1 MMIVQM
7 ENLPFL
13 SKGQE
18 PQLRNDRPQSESE
31 WPQQQTRFEPV
42 YAEPHKPDVLES
54 LKANPMG
61 LILLGLIIGILLAN
75 MRPVVIQPK

>member
-1 MMIVQM
+1 M

-13 SKGQE
+13 SKSGE

-31 WPQQQTRFEPV
+31 WPQQQQTRFEPDYTV
-42 YAEPHKPDVLES
+42 QAKPDVLES

-61 LILLGLIIGILLAN
+61 LILLGLILGILLAN

>member
-1 MMIVQM
+1 M

-13 SKGQE
+13 TKSGE
-18 PQLRNDRPQSESE
+18 PQLRNDRPQSENE
-31 WPQQQTRFEPV
+31 WPQQQQQARFETV
-42 YAEPHKPDVLES
+42 YAEQPKPDVLES

>member
-1 MMIVQM
+1 M

-13 SKGQE
+13 SKSGE

-31 WPQQQTRFEPV
+31 WPQQQQQTRFEPV
-42 YAEPHKPDVLES
+42 YAEAHKPDVLES